1 MIAARAADAPVLTTV
16 DDVDTTALEELYRTH
31 ARRIYSLAYR
41 FVGNAADAE
50 ELLQDI
56 FLHAHR
62 RLASFKQ
69 RSALSTW
76 LHRLAVNR
84 GLDYVRSR
92 AAQARDSPLGR
103 ALSAGAAGLSQIV
116 GPPARCRHS
125 RR

>member
-92 AAQARDSPLGR
+92 AARQIARTASLESEAAPPPR
-103 ALSAGAAGLSQIV
+103 AR
-116 GPPARCRHS
+116 ARS
-125 RR
+125 STG